1 MMRFIRDLR
10 FIPIALIASACLLAL
25 KTADLV
31 LEGGYLIGA
40 ENAPASDAET
50 GVTRAMPDGSQ
61 AGGSPRSWA
70 QQMFNFPG
78 GGAAP
83 PARVGPTRLPSLAPL
98 AAERPDAE
106 ITGTVA
112 GEDKDEAKPKGEG
125 AAADKESKEGKEAKE
140 AKEAK
145 EGKAKDKEGG
155 KDAKA
160 KDGAK
165 DGAKDAAKH
174 GAKDAAKD
182 GAKDA
187 PPPNGTVIQANGAPL
202 PSGAERA
209 ILERLQERRQELDTR
224 ARELDIREGL
234 IAAAEKRVEGKITE
248 LKQVEAQIGTA
259 EEKKDEAEA
268 ARLKGLITMYENMKP
283 RDAAKIFDHLE
294 MGVLLEVAARINPRK
309 MSDILAQMSA
319 DAAERLT
326 VELASRAQGAAKGG
340 NAELPKIEGRPTTP

>member
-50 GVTRAMPDGSQ
+50 GVTHAMPDGSQ

-98 AAERPDAE
+98 AADRPDAE

-112 GEDKDEAKPKGEG
+112 GEDKGEAKPKGEG
-125 AAADKESKEGKEAKE
+125 AVDKESKEG
-140 AKEAK
+140 KEAK

-160 KDGAK
+160 KE
-165 DGAKDAAKH
+165 

-187 PPPNGTVIQANGAPL
+187 PKDAAKDVPPPNGTVIQANGAPL

-294 MGVLLEVAARINPRK
+294 MTVLLEVAARINPRK

>member
-70 QQMFNFPG
+70 QQMFNFPA

-83 PARVGPTRLPSLAPL
+83 SARVGPARLPSLAPL
-98 AAERPDAE
+98 AADRPDAE

-112 GEDKDEAKPKGEG
+112 GEDKGEAKPKGEG
-125 AAADKESKEGKEAKE
+125 AADKESKEG
-140 AKEAK
+140 KEAK

-165 DGAKDAAKH
+165 D
-174 GAKDAAKD
+174 AAKD

-187 PPPNGTVIQANGAPL
+187 AKDPPPPNGTVIQANGAPL
-202 PSGAERA
+202 PSGAEHA

-294 MGVLLEVAARINPRK
+294 MSVLLEVAARINPRK

>member
-40 ENAPASDAET
+40 ENAPASDTET

-78 GGAAP
+78 GGTAP
-83 PARVGPTRLPSLAPL
+83 PARVGPARLPSLAPL
-98 AAERPDAE
+98 AADRPDAD

-112 GEDKDEAKPKGEG
+112 EDKGEAKPKGEG
-125 AAADKESKEGKEAKE
+125 AADKESKDGKETKEAKEGKEAKE
-140 AKEAK
+140 S
-145 EGKAKDKEGG
+145 KAKDKEGG

-160 KDGAK
+160 KDGPK
-165 DGAKDAAKH
+165 DGAKDA
-174 GAKDAAKD
+174 
-182 GAKDA
+182 AKDA

-259 EEKKDEAEA
+259 EEKKSEAEA
-268 ARLKGLITMYENMKP
+268 TRLKGLITMYETMKP

-294 MGVLLEVAARINPRK
+294 MSVLLEVAARINPRK

-326 VELASRAQGAAKGG
+326 VELANRAQGAAKGG

>member
-98 AAERPDAE
+98 AADRPDAE

-112 GEDKDEAKPKGEG
+112 GEDKGEAKPKGEG
-125 AAADKESKEGKEAKE
+125 AVDKESKEG
-140 AKEAK
+140 KEAK

-160 KDGAK
+160 KE
-165 DGAKDAAKH
+165 

-187 PPPNGTVIQANGAPL
+187 PKDAAKDVPPPNGTVIQANGAPL

-234 IAAAEKRVEGKITE
+234 NAAAEKRVEGKITE

-294 MGVLLEVAARINPRK
+294 MTVLLEVAARINPRK

>member
-40 ENAPASDAET
+40 ENAPASDAEI
-50 GVTRAMPDGSQ
+50 TRALPDGSQ

-98 AAERPDAE
+98 AADRPDAD

-112 GEDKDEAKPKGEG
+112 GEGKGEAKPKGEG

-140 AKEAK
+140 GKDAK

-160 KDGAK
+160 KDGGKDGVK
-165 DGAKDAAKH
+165 DGAKDA
-174 GAKDAAKD
+174 
-182 GAKDA
+182 AKDA

-209 ILERLQERRQELDTR
+209 ILERLQERRQELDAR

-234 IAAAEKRVEGKITE
+234 IAAAEKRVEGKITA

-268 ARLKGLITMYENMKP
+268 TRLKGLITMYENMKP

-294 MGVLLEVAARINPRK
+294 MSVLLEVAARINPRK

>member
-1 MMRFIRDLR
+1 MMRLIRDLR

-50 GVTRAMPDGSQ
+50 GVTHVMPDGSQ

-98 AAERPDAE
+98 AADRPDAE

-112 GEDKDEAKPKGEG
+112 GEDKGEAKPKGEG

-140 AKEAK
+140 
-145 EGKAKDKEGG
+145 GKAKHKEGG

-165 DGAKDAAKH
+165 DGAKDAAK
-174 GAKDAAKD
+174 D
-182 GAKDA
+182 GAKDV

-294 MGVLLEVAARINPRK
+294 MSVLLEVAARINPRK

>member
-40 ENAPASDAET
+40 ENAPASDTET

-78 GGAAP
+78 SGAAP
-83 PARVGPTRLPSLAPL
+83 PARVGPARLPSLAPL
-98 AAERPDAE
+98 AADRPDAD

-112 GEDKDEAKPKGEG
+112 EDKGEAKPKGEG
-125 AAADKESKEGKEAKE
+125 AADKESKDGKETKEAKEGKEAKE
-140 AKEAK
+140 S
-145 EGKAKDKEGG
+145 KAKDKEGG

-160 KDGAK
+160 KDGPK
-165 DGAKDAAKH
+165 DGAKDA
-174 GAKDAAKD
+174 
-182 GAKDA
+182 AKDA

-259 EEKKDEAEA
+259 EEKKSEAEA
-268 ARLKGLITMYENMKP
+268 TRLKGLITMYETMKP

-294 MGVLLEVAARINPRK
+294 MSVLLEVAARINPRK

-326 VELASRAQGAAKGG
+326 VELANRAQGAAKGG

>member
-98 AAERPDAE
+98 AADRPDAE

-112 GEDKDEAKPKGEG
+112 GEDKGEAKPKGEG
-125 AAADKESKEGKEAKE
+125 AVDKESKEG
-140 AKEAK
+140 KEAK

-160 KDGAK
+160 KE
-165 DGAKDAAKH
+165 

-182 GAKDA
+182 GANDAPKDA
-187 PPPNGTVIQANGAPL
+187 AKDVPPPNGTVIQANGAPL

-294 MGVLLEVAARINPRK
+294 MTVLLEVAARINPRK

>member
-1 MMRFIRDLR
+1 MRFIRDLR

-40 ENAPASDAET
+40 ENAPASDTET

-78 GGAAP
+78 GGTAP
-83 PARVGPTRLPSLAPL
+83 PARVGPARLPSLAPL
-98 AAERPDAE
+98 AADRPDAD

-112 GEDKDEAKPKGEG
+112 EDKGEAKPKGEG
-125 AAADKESKEGKEAKE
+125 AADKESKDGKETKEAKEGKEAKE
-140 AKEAK
+140 S
-145 EGKAKDKEGG
+145 KAKDKEGG

-160 KDGAK
+160 KDGPK
-165 DGAKDAAKH
+165 DGAKDA
-174 GAKDAAKD
+174 
-182 GAKDA
+182 AKDA

-259 EEKKDEAEA
+259 EEKKSEAEA
-268 ARLKGLITMYENMKP
+268 TRLKGLITMYETMKP

-294 MGVLLEVAARINPRK
+294 MSVLLEVAARINPRK

-326 VELASRAQGAAKGG
+326 VELANRAQGAAKGG